1 MFPAMYPREY
11 KTNKMMKSVLKQ
23 MKAERKASRESTAE
37 ILHGLD
43 TKVKCAPVAL
53 KKPERLSSILEE
65 VERDANWQRVYDAAV
80 QGNHP
85 DPVKMADS
93 AMRSRNKAKQV
104 VNERRKLE
112 VVQEVPKQ
120 DFPVPEKVQ
129 KKKCQAT
136 KLDGYKCEF
145 GAVFGNFCKRHAPK

>member
-1 MFPAMYPREY
+1 
-11 KTNKMMKSVLKQ
+11 MKSVLKQ
-23 MKAERKASRESTAE
+23 MKAERKASRESTAD

-43 TKVKCAPVAL
+43 TNAKCAPATL
-53 KKPERLSSILEE
+53 KKPERLSIILEE

-80 QGNHP
+80 NGNHP

-93 AMRSRNKAKQV
+93 AMRSRNKARQV
-104 VNERRKLE
+104 VFERRKLE

-120 DFPVPEKVQ
+120 DFPAPEKTQ

-136 KLDGYKCEF
+136 KLDGHKCES